1 MNIYTDENY
10 GDLGNLGY
18 GLKQIQNAMIFLRDK
33 LEESGQLLDKSL
45 LFQDPYIIKTW
56 ASITSKFVQDIK
68 IHENFWWFAQIA
80 VPLPPKK
87 EKK

>member
-1 MNIYTDENY
+1 
-10 GDLGNLGY
+10 
-18 GLKQIQNAMIFLRDK
+18 MIFLRDK

-56 ASITSKFVQDIK
+56 GSISSKFVQDIK
-68 IHENFWWFAQIA
+68 IHENFGWFAQIA